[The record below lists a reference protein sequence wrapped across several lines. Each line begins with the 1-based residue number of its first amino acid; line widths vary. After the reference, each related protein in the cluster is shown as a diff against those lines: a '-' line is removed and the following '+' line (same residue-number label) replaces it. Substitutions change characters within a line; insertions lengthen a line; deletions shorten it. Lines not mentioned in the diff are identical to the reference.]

1 MITLPA
7 AAKIA
12 IGILEARG
20 FEAYAVGGCVR
31 DLGLGKIP
39 YDIDIT
45 TNALPDEIEASFL
58 GYKIIDYGKKH
69 GTITV
74 IISGTPVEITTYRVD
89 GKYIDHRHPE
99 EVNFTSSLQVDLSRR
114 DFTMNAICYNDRA
127 GLIDLFG
134 GVSDIENHIIRPIG
148 RARDRFTE
156 DSLRILRAFRFMSQL
171 NFTIPFEVQE
181 DIRECAPLLKEL
193 PAERIIGELSRLLL
207 GDDPSETLKL
217 MKTLHVMPD
226 VIISV
231 DKRMLRAID
240 RSKQILPIRLA
251 ILLTGF
257 GESLDAAYPRAE
269 EILKRLHFDKHTIK
283 QALNLI
289 KNRDIEII
297 DDDVYIKE
305 MLRTHSCEGYIQIIE
320 YLSSFRLDKQKEIQN
335 TIAIINRIIGNAECY
350 LTSDLKISGD
360 VLIRLGVKKGPD
372 VRIVLDRLLQ
382 MVYRNSNLNNR
393 KELIAIAKSVI
404 KEMYGE

>member
-20 FEAYAVGGCVR
+20 YEAFAVGGCVR

-45 TNALPDEIEASFL
+45 TNALPDEIEAAFL
-58 GYKIIDYGKKH
+58 GYKIIGYGKKH

-74 IISGTPVEITTYRVD
+74 IISGTPVEITTYRID
-89 GKYIDHRHPE
+89 GKYIDHRRPDS
-99 EVNFTSSLQVDLSRR
+99 VSFTSSLKMDLSRR

-127 GLIDLFG
+127 GLIDLFD
-134 GVSDIENHIIRPIG
+134 GVADIENRIIRPIG
-148 RARDRFTE
+148 NPKDRFTE

-171 NFTIPFEVQE
+171 NFSIPPEVCG

-193 PAERIIGELSRLLL
+193 PAERIIGELSKLLL
-207 GDDPSETLKL
+207 GDNPSETLKL
-217 MKTLHVMPD
+217 MNALGVMPD
-226 VIISV
+226 VITSV
-231 DKRMLRAID
+231 DGEMLSAID

-251 ILLTGF
+251 ILLSDF
-257 GESLDAAYPRAE
+257 GEDLGEAYQKADS
-269 EILKRLHFDKHTIK
+269 ILKKLHFDNHTTK

-289 KNRDIEII
+289 RSRDIEII
-297 DDDVYIKE
+297 DDDVYIKQ

-320 YLSSFRLDKQKEIQN
+320 YLSAFRLDKKAEIQN
-335 TIAIINRIIGNAECY
+335 TLAIINRIIGNAECY
-350 LTSDLKISGD
+350 LTNDLKISGD
-360 VLIRLGVKKGPD
+360 VLIRLGVREGPD

-382 MVYRNSNLNNR
+382 VVYRNSKLNNR
-393 KELIAIAKSVI
+393 KELIKIAKSVI
-404 KEMYGE
+404 REIYGE